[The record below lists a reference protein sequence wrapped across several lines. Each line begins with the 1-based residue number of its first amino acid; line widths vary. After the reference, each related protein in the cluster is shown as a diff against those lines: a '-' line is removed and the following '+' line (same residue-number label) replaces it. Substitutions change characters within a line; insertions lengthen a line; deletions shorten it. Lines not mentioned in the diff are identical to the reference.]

1 MIEFN
6 KISLKVENNI
16 GIMKF
21 NDPDVRNAVSPDM
34 LEGFWECLN
43 EIEKENSEIKC
54 LLLTSEGKGFCAG
67 ANLSSGSER
76 SNSGRQDAGHA
87 LETMYHPILRRLRNM
102 NIPIVTA
109 VNGAAAGIGMSFAL
123 MGDII
128 VASKSA
134 FFLQAFRRIGLVP
147 DGGSTWL
154 LPRLVGNARAK
165 ELSLLGERLPA
176 EKAYEWGLINR
187 LTDEEDLIDEALK
200 ISNELAS
207 GPMSLRLIRKA
218 FWESSD
224 NTYEEQ
230 LNLERELQFQA
241 GNSEDFKEG
250 VKAFLDKR
258 DAKFKGK

>member
-6 KISLKVENNI
+6 KISLEIKNNI
-16 GIMKF
+16 GIMRF

-54 LLLTSEGKGFCAG
+54 LLITGEGKGFCAG

-154 LPRLVGNARAK
+154 LPRLIGNARAK

-200 ISNELAS
+200 ISKELAS

>member
-54 LLLTSEGKGFCAG
+54 LLITGEGKGFCAG

-154 LPRLVGNARAK
+154 LPRFVGNARAK

-200 ISNELAS
+200 ISKELAS

>member
-1 MIEFN
+1 MEFN
-6 KISLKVENNI
+6 KISLEVENNI
-16 GIMKF
+16 GIMRF

-54 LLLTSEGKGFCAG
+54 LLITGEGKGFCAG

-87 LETMYHPILRRLRNM
+87 LETLYHPILRRLRNM

-128 VASKSA
+128 LASKSA

-187 LTDEEDLIDEALK
+187 LVDEENLIDEALK
-200 ISNELAS
+200 ISKELS
-207 GPMSLRLIRKA
+207 NGPMSLKLIRKA

>member
-6 KISLKVENNI
+6 KISLEIKNNI
-16 GIMKF
+16 GIMRF

-54 LLLTSEGKGFCAG
+54 LLITGEGKGFCAG

-154 LPRLVGNARAK
+154 LPRVIGNARAK

>member
-6 KISLKVENNI
+6 KISLEIKNNI
-16 GIMKF
+16 GIMRF

-43 EIEKENSEIKC
+43 EIEKENSKIKC
-54 LLLTSEGKGFCAG
+54 LLITGEGKGFCAG

-154 LPRLVGNARAK
+154 LPRLIGNARAK

-200 ISNELAS
+200 ISKELAS

>member
-6 KISLKVENNI
+6 KISLEIKNNI
-16 GIMKF
+16 GIMRF

-54 LLLTSEGKGFCAG
+54 LLITGEGKCFCAG

-200 ISNELAS
+200 ISKELAR

>member
-54 LLLTSEGKGFCAG
+54 LLITGEGKGFCAG

-154 LPRLVGNARAK
+154 LPRLIGNARAK

>member
-16 GIMKF
+16 GIMRF

-54 LLLTSEGKGFCAG
+54 LLITGEGKGFCAG

-200 ISNELAS
+200 ISKELAS

>member
-6 KISLKVENNI
+6 KISLEIKNNI
-16 GIMKF
+16 GIMRF

-54 LLLTSEGKGFCAG
+54 LLITGEGKGFCAG

>member
-16 GIMKF
+16 GIMRF

-54 LLLTSEGKGFCAG
+54 LLITGEGKGFCAG

-154 LPRLVGNARAK
+154 LPRLIGNARAK

>member
-6 KISLKVENNI
+6 KISLEVEGNI
-16 GIMKF
+16 GIMRF

-54 LLLTSEGKGFCAG
+54 LLITGEGKGFCAG

-87 LETMYHPILRRLRNM
+87 LETLYHPILRRLRNM

-187 LTDEEDLIDEALK
+187 LVDEENLIDEALK
-200 ISNELAS
+200 ISKELAN
-207 GPMSLRLIRKA
+207 GPMSLKLIRKA

>member
-1 MIEFN
+1 
-6 KISLKVENNI
+6 
-16 GIMKF
+16 
-21 NDPDVRNAVSPDM
+21 
-34 LEGFWECLN
+34 
-43 EIEKENSEIKC
+43 
-54 LLLTSEGKGFCAG
+54 
-67 ANLSSGSER
+67 
-76 SNSGRQDAGHA
+76 
-87 LETMYHPILRRLRNM
+87 M

-128 VASKSA
+128 LASKSA

-187 LTDEEDLIDEALK
+187 LVDEENLIDEALK
-200 ISNELAS
+200 ISKELS
-207 GPMSLRLIRKA
+207 NGPMSLKLIRKA

>member
-6 KISLKVENNI
+6 KISLEIENNI

-21 NDPDVRNAVSPDM
+21 NDPEVRNAVSPEM
-34 LEGFWECLN
+34 LDGFWDCLN
-43 EIEKENSEIKC
+43 EIEKENSSVKC
-54 LLLTSEGKGFCAG
+54 LLITGEGKGFCAG

-76 SNSGRQDAGHA
+76 SNTGRQDAGHA
-87 LETMYHPILRRLRNM
+87 LETKYHPILRRLRNLD
-102 NIPIVTA
+102 IPIVTA

-123 MGDII
+123 MGDI
-128 VASKSA
+128 VLASKSS

-154 LPRLVGNARAK
+154 LPRLIGNARAK
-165 ELSLLGERLPA
+165 ELSILGERLSA

-187 LTDEEDLIDEALK
+187 LTEDSNLMEESLK
-200 ISNELAS
+200 IGEELAN
-207 GPMSLRLIRKA
+207 GPMSLRLIWKA

-241 GNSEDFKEG
+241 GNSEDFREG
-250 VKAFLDKR
+250 VQAFLDKR

>member
-6 KISLKVENNI
+6 KISLEVENNI
-16 GIMKF
+16 GIMRF

-54 LLLTSEGKGFCAG
+54 LLITGEGKGFCAG

-87 LETMYHPILRRLRNM
+87 LVTLYHPILRRLRNM

-128 VASKSA
+128 LASKSA

-187 LTDEEDLIDEALK
+187 LVDEENLIDEALK
-200 ISNELAS
+200 ISKELS
-207 GPMSLRLIRKA
+207 NGPMSLKLIRKA

>member
-1 MIEFN
+1 
-6 KISLKVENNI
+6 
-16 GIMKF
+16 
-21 NDPDVRNAVSPDM
+21 
-34 LEGFWECLN
+34 
-43 EIEKENSEIKC
+43 
-54 LLLTSEGKGFCAG
+54 
-67 ANLSSGSER
+67 
-76 SNSGRQDAGHA
+76 
-87 LETMYHPILRRLRNM
+87 M

-187 LTDEEDLIDEALK
+187 LVDEENLIDEALK
-200 ISNELAS
+200 ISKELS
-207 GPMSLRLIRKA
+207 NGPMSLKLIRKA

>member
-6 KISLKVENNI
+6 KISLEIKNNI
-16 GIMKF
+16 GIMRF

-54 LLLTSEGKGFCAG
+54 LLITGEGKGFCAG

-154 LPRLVGNARAK
+154 LPRLIGNARAK

-176 EKAYEWGLINR
+176 EKANEWGLINR

-200 ISNELAS
+200 ISKELAS

>member
-54 LLLTSEGKGFCAG
+54 LLITGEGKGFCAG

-128 VASKSA
+128 IASKSA

-187 LTDEEDLIDEALK
+187 ITGEEDLIDEALK
-200 ISNELAS
+200 ISKELAR

>member
-1 MIEFN
+1 
-6 KISLKVENNI
+6 
-16 GIMKF
+16 
-21 NDPDVRNAVSPDM
+21 
-34 LEGFWECLN
+34 
-43 EIEKENSEIKC
+43 
-54 LLLTSEGKGFCAG
+54 
-67 ANLSSGSER
+67 
-76 SNSGRQDAGHA
+76 
-87 LETMYHPILRRLRNM
+87 M

-128 VASKSA
+128 LASKSA

-187 LTDEEDLIDEALK
+187 LVDEENLIDEALK
-200 ISNELAS
+200 ISKELAN
-207 GPMSLRLIRKA
+207 GPMSLKLIRKA

>member
-54 LLLTSEGKGFCAG
+54 LLITGEGKGFCAG

-187 LTDEEDLIDEALK
+187 LTNEEDLIDEALK
-200 ISNELAS
+200 ISKELAS

>member
-6 KISLKVENNI
+6 KISLEIKNNI
-16 GIMKF
+16 GIMRF

-54 LLLTSEGKGFCAG
+54 LLITGEGKGFCAG

-134 FFLQAFRRIGLVP
+134 FFLQAFRSIGLVP

-200 ISNELAS
+200 ISKELAS